1 MFTYSIKRAREISKF
16 HISCPK
22 TTANKCTNM
31 RDARA
36 KLLFCYYRPVSFFL
50 TFSLPSPSSLLEL
63 PKFCYYGNVTSHFS
77 TLLQDL

>member
-1 MFTYSIKRAREISKF
+1 MFSYSIKRAREISKF
-16 HISCPK
+16 HISCPT
-22 TTANKCTNM
+22 TTAKKCTNKC
-31 RDARA
+31 DAHA
-36 KLLFCYYRPVSFFL
+36 KLLFCLLFLFFFSL

>member
-31 RDARA
+31 RDAHA
-36 KLLFCYYRPVSFFL
+36 KLLFCLFVSFFDVL
-50 TFSLPSPSSLLEL
+50 
-63 PKFCYYGNVTSHFS
+63 VAAAVVVA
-77 TLLQDL
+77 